1 MRIDTLIDTGAEISA
16 VSDQFLALIQERYVS
31 YVGKD
36 NLQLYSATNDR
47 MVSCGIFCLP
57 FTVLAGLRRQME
69 HDFPVLPRLRGGM
82 ILGMDLITKF
92 GVMIDGSN
100 RSLVFLDTGPKTWI
114 AKIEIGPVIDEKPES
129 QFQLSHLPIAV
140 ENRCKELFEIF
151 VDTFAMSMLE
161 LGCTTLCEH
170 KIEIIGVLVRVIG
183 AK

>member
-47 MVSCGIFCLP
+47 MVSCGICCLT

-69 HDFPVLPRLRGGM
+69 HDLPVLPRLRGGM
-82 ILGMDLITKF
+82 ILGMDLITKRF
-92 GVMIDGSN
+92 Y
-100 RSLVFLDTGPKTWI
+100 
-114 AKIEIGPVIDEKPES
+114 
-129 QFQLSHLPIAV
+129 
-140 ENRCKELFEIF
+140 
-151 VDTFAMSMLE
+151 
-161 LGCTTLCEH
+161 
-170 KIEIIGVLVRVIG
+170 G